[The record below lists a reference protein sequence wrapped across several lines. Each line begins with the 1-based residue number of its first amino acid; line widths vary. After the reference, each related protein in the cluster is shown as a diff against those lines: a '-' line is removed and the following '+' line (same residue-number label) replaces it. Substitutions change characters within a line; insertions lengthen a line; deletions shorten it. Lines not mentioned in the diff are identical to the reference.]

1 VQVAEH
7 PSRVTRLP
15 SSQVSAPETVL
26 SPQTEQVF
34 GLTRRLQTVL
44 ASIMQVEEHPSPLTK
59 FPSSQASITPTVD
72 LTPLPH
78 LAH

>member
-7 PSRVTRLP
+7 PSRVIRLP
-15 SSQVSAPETVL
+15 SSQPSDPETVP
-26 SPQTEQVF
+26 SPQTAQVF

-44 ASIMQVEEHPSPLTK
+44 GSIVQVEEHPSPLTK
-59 FPSSQASITPTVD
+59 LPSSQASITPTVD
-72 LTPLPH
+72 RTPLPH